1 MRLQNSRPSEFLN
14 LLKENRIM
22 FFRIALMGI
31 YHESN
36 TFVPQATTIT
46 DFRNGKYLTGEV
58 IRKEYQTAHNEIAG
72 MLEVMDRE
80 GMEIVPIL
88 YASATP
94 GGSISAT
101 TYNGLLKNMMDEL
114 EKVLPVDACLVIPHG
129 AGVSEEFPDMDGHWL
144 STLRKRVGDS
154 IPIFGTLDLHA
165 NVSPLMV
172 SSTNA
177 LVAYKQNPHVD
188 MRQRGVD
195 AANLLVDYLKGNTNP
210 VQVLVQVPLA
220 ISIEQQLTA
229 NEPCKSLYL
238 YADELSRDPE
248 ILSISIQHGFPYAD
262 VKEMGTSIIVVANGN
277 REKALEIAK
286 KLESYILQRRDSFVG
301 IKNDIQTSLNLIDTS
316 EKPVLLLDMGDNVGG
331 GGPANNC
338 CILEAFEECKKYKYF
353 VCIYDPEAVRMA
365 GNHQAGES
373 FKLIMIGTDKDGI
386 RTYRLNVKLL
396 RVTNGE
402 FQESNP
408 RHGGQIN
415 YNMGKTAVVATEE
428 GSVIMLTST
437 RVMPFSLQ
445 QLISQG
451 IDPSSFD
458 AIVAKGVNAPIA
470 AYAPVCPTIIQVN
483 TPGVTQAD
491 MTLFKYEHR
500 SKPLFPFEK

>member
-1 MRLQNSRPSEFLN
+1 MS
-14 LLKENRIM
+14 
-22 FFRIALMGI
+22 FRIALMGI

-36 TFVPQATTIT
+36 TFVPQATTT
-46 DFRNGKYLTGEV
+46 ADFRNGKYLTGEA

-80 GMEIVPIL
+80 GMEVIPIL
-88 YASATP
+88 FASATP
-94 GGSISAT
+94 GGALSAT

-114 EKVLPVDACLVIPHG
+114 DKVLPVDACLVIPHG

-144 STLRKRVGDS
+144 SLLRKKVGDS
-154 IPIFGTLDLHA
+154 VPIFGTLDLHA
-165 NVSPLMV
+165 NVSQLMV

-177 LVAYKQNPHVD
+177 LVAYKENPHID
-188 MRQRGVD
+188 MRQRGVE
-195 AANLLVDYLKGNTNP
+195 AANLLVDYLKGKTNP

-229 NEPCKSLYL
+229 NEPCKSLYA
-238 YADELSRDPE
+238 YANELSQDPE
-248 ILSISIQHGFPYAD
+248 ILSLSIQHGFPYAD
-262 VKEMGTSIIVVANGN
+262 VEEMGTSIIVVANGN
-277 REKALEIAK
+277 RDKALEIAR
-286 KLESYILQRRDSFVG
+286 KLETYILDRRESFVG
-301 IKNDIQTSLNLIDTS
+301 VKNDIQSSLNLIDKS

-338 CILEAFEECKKYKYF
+338 CILEAFEESKKYKYF

-365 GNHQAGES
+365 GNHQPGEW
-373 FKLIMIGTDKDGI
+373 FELIIVGTGKDGL
-386 RTYRLNVKLL
+386 RTYRLKVKLL

-415 YNMGKTAVVATEE
+415 FNMGKTAVVATEQ
-428 GSVIMLTST
+428 GSVIMLTT
-437 RVMPFSLQ
+437 LRVMPFSLQ

-451 IDPSSFD
+451 VQPSDFD

-470 AYAPVCPTIIQVN
+470 AYAPVCPTVVQVN

-491 MTLFKYEHR
+491 MTLFKFENR
-500 SKPLFPFEK
+500 RKPLFPFEKQ

>member
-1 MRLQNSRPSEFLN
+1 MP
-14 LLKENRIM
+14 
-22 FFRIALMGI
+22 FRIALLGI

-36 TFVPQATTIT
+36 TFVPQATSSA
-46 DFRNGKYLTGEV
+46 DFQSGHYLVGEA
-58 IRKEYQTAHNEIAG
+58 IRKEYASAHNEIGG
-72 MLEVMDRE
+72 MMEVMDRE

-94 GGSISAT
+94 GGTISAS
-101 TYNGLLKNMMDEL
+101 TYNGLLNTMMEGL

-144 STLRKRVGDS
+144 SQVRERVGDT

-172 SSTNA
+172 ASTNV

-188 MRQRGVD
+188 MRQRGIE
-195 AANLLVDYLKGNTNP
+195 AAELLVQYLKGETKP
-210 VQVLVQVPLA
+210 VQALVQVPLA

-229 NEPCKSLYL
+229 HEPCKSLYA
-238 YADELSRDPE
+238 YAHDLTRDRD

-262 VKEMGTSIIVVANGN
+262 VEEMGSSIIVVTNGDRN
-277 REKALEIAK
+277 KAFETAK
-286 KLESYILQRRDSFVG
+286 KLEKYILERRESFVG
-301 IKNDIQTSLNLIDTS
+301 HKNDIDSSLNMIDRS

-338 CILEAFEECKKYKYF
+338 CLLEAFEKDKKFKYF
-353 VCIYDPEAVRMA
+353 VCIYDPEAVRLA
-365 GNHQAGES
+365 EGYNPGET
-373 FKLIMIGTDKDGI
+373 FELTIIGTGKDGVKS
-386 RTYRLNVKLL
+386 YGVNVTLL
-396 RVTNGE
+396 RITNGE

-415 YNMGKTAVVATEE
+415 FKMGRTAVVTTEHN
-428 GSVIMLTST
+428 SVIMVTSL

-451 IDPSSFD
+451 IQPSDFD

-470 AYAPVCPTIIQVN
+470 AYASVCPTIIQVN

-491 MTLFKYEHR
+491 MTLFSFKNR
-500 SKPLFPFEK
+500 RKPLYPFEK

>member
-1 MRLQNSRPSEFLN
+1 MS
-14 LLKENRIM
+14 
-22 FFRIALMGI
+22 FRIALLGI

-36 TFVPQATTIT
+36 TFVPQATVTA
-46 DFRNGKYLTGEV
+46 DFMNGHYLKGEA
-58 IRKEYQTAHNEIAG
+58 IRKEYETAHNEIGG
-72 MLEVMDRE
+72 MMEVMDRE

-94 GGSISAT
+94 GGTISAN
-101 TYNGLLKNMMDEL
+101 TYTGLLTTMMEEL

-129 AGVSEEFPDMDGHWL
+129 AGVSEEFADMDGHWL
-144 STLRKRVGDS
+144 SLLRKRVGDS

-188 MRQRGVD
+188 MRQRGIE
-195 AANLLVDYLKGNTNP
+195 AANLLVQFLKGKTNP

-229 NEPCKSLYL
+229 HEPCKSLYA
-238 YADELSRDPE
+238 YADELSQDPE
-248 ILSISIQHGFPYAD
+248 VLSLSILHGFPYAD
-262 VKEMGTSIIVVANGN
+262 VEEMGTSIIVITNGN
-277 REKALEIAK
+277 RDKALETAH
-286 KLESYILQRRDSFVG
+286 KLEKYILDRRESFVG
-301 IKNDIQTSLNLIDTS
+301 HKNDIPSSLNLIESS

-338 CILEAFEECKKYKYF
+338 CLLEAFEQSKKYKYF
-353 VCIYDPEAVRMA
+353 VCMYDPDAVRIA
-365 GNHQAGES
+365 ENHQPGET
-373 FKLIMIGTDKDGI
+373 FEIRIVGTGENGI
-386 RTYRLNVKLL
+386 KTCRLKVKVL
-396 RVTNGE
+396 RITNGE

-415 YNMGKTAVVATEE
+415 FKMGKTALVTTEE
-428 GSVIMLTST
+428 GSVIMLTSL

-451 IDPSSFD
+451 VQPSDFD
-458 AIVAKGVNAPIA
+458 AVVAKGVNAPIA
-470 AYAPVCPTIIQVN
+470 AYAPVCPTVIQVN

-491 MTLFKYEHR
+491 MTLFRYENR
-500 SKPLFPFEK
+500 RKPLFPFEK